1 MEIIEKT
8 TGWGLYPVVE
18 SSRRSARSLQD
29 LVLCAR
35 ESGASL
41 AQGSCRSYGD
51 ACLSDRV
58 VSTLPLNRLLSFDRS
73 SGLLRAE
80 AGVTV
85 EEIIRFAL
93 PKGWFP
99 PVSPGTKYPTLG
111 GCLAA
116 DVHGKNHHQSG
127 SIANYVEEL
136 ELVLADGSH
145 VACSR
150 RQLPDL
156 FWATLGGMG
165 LTGFIYAAALRLRQV
180 DSAYIHVRSERTIDL
195 VDTCQLLV
203 DTQSEYEYSVA
214 WIDAAATGG
223 MCGRGLL
230 LLGNH
235 APASAAQNSDPLL
248 LHTGRAVRMPRH
260 LAGSLQLLL
269 TRPALRFLNG
279 LYYRRQWS
287 QRRDRVVH
295 YDPFFYPLD
304 VLSDWNRLYGRRGF
318 VQYQF
323 VVPFDD
329 GPAIMADLLAG
340 LSRRGATSTLAV
352 LKTFGAQEGG
362 PLSFPMA
369 GFTLALDFPLR
380 RGLAPTLRHVTEVVV
395 GAGGRV
401 YLAKDAVLEP
411 EHFERM
417 YPRLDE
423 FVRVKKHYDPSCFFR
438 SHQSDRLGLT

>member
-8 TGWGLYPVVE
+8 TGWGLYPVIE
-18 SSRRSARSLQD
+18 SSRRRARSLQD
-29 LVLCAR
+29 LVCCAR
-35 ESGASL
+35 EPGPCL
-41 AQGSCRSYGD
+41 AQGNCRSYGD

-58 VSTLPLNRLLSFDRS
+58 VSTLSLNRLLSFDHC

-80 AGVTV
+80 AGVTI

-127 SIANYVEEL
+127 SIARYVEEL

-150 RQLPDL
+150 QQSPDL

-165 LTGFIYAAALRLRQV
+165 LTGFIYAAALRLKSV
-180 DSAYIHVRSERTIDL
+180 ESAYLCVRSERTIDL
-195 VDTCQLLV
+195 GDTCQLLV
-203 DTQSEYEYSVA
+203 DTQDDYEHSVA

-223 MCGRGLL
+223 MCGRGLV

-235 APASAAQNSDPLL
+235 APATVRDSDPLR
-248 LHTGRAVRMPRH
+248 LHSGRAVRVPRH
-260 LAGSLQLLL
+260 LPGSRLLL
-269 TRPALRFLNG
+269 TRHSVRFLNA

-287 QRRDRVVH
+287 QRREAVVH

-304 VLSDWNRLYGRRGF
+304 VLSDWNRIYGRRGF
-318 VQYQF
+318 LQYQF

-329 GPAIMADLLAG
+329 GPAIMADLLA
-340 LSRRGATSTLAV
+340 LLWRRGATSTLAV
-352 LKTFGAQEGG
+352 LKTFGEQERG
-362 PLSFPMA
+362 PLSFPMP

-380 RGLAPTLRHVTEVVV
+380 RGLASSIREATEIVV

-401 YLAKDAVLEP
+401 YLAKDAILERA
-411 EHFERM
+411 HFERM

-423 FVRVKKHYDPSCFFR
+423 FVRVKKQYDPSCTFR